1 MKQVVFRSTTM
12 ARINSP
18 GDEKI
23 DFIRGME
30 LKSVMETDQHSG
42 NSGNG
47 SWRHNGFRLIASHKL
62 QILWD

>member
-1 MKQVVFRSTTM
+1 M
-12 ARINSP
+12 AHIYSP

-23 DFIRGME
+23 DFVGVMG

-47 SWRHNGFRLIASHKL
+47 SLKTTGSDLFLPIITDTMGLI
-62 QILWD
+62 QRVYIYR